1 MTKLSKLFVTL
12 LIATF
17 LLGITSTLLIR
28 NNFSQTQL
36 ATYTA
41 SNPGITKVTIAWP
54 RLISEPNDLTKFQN
68 ELAEWNVNSDFLIFR
83 EMSDQRGN
91 SFYLVGA
98 KSLQAFFAAKDI
110 ESPAQCDTTNCE
122 VIAAYP
128 EDAKI
133 PDVAGMGLKIIDST
147 LLAKRVPI
155 PKDFGVNPK
164 LPILIT
170 SQVAELA
177 NWEPGRYLPATYGWQ
192 ISPKNKE
199 GLRTDSYKAS
209 LVNLESNLTSQYPN
223 VAVNYPLN
231 KLDALIANQEHFS
244 SLTTHALK
252 ILFII
257 FLFALNLLFA
267 SKFSLRK
274 EILLIFLGL
283 LLLIQQLWNFA
294 ILIQITTFLLLSIAL
309 IYLLNRALD
318 SRLKKED
325 FQTLVLLRSSLRSIT
340 SISLLAIL
348 FSATLFSSYQYLD
361 RTQELRK
368 QSLAAKVPF
377 DLTLKIGPSLD
388 KPLDL
393 GSLSKLES
401 LSSNTKAIPAIRT
414 TATLINKS
422 GDEKEIN
429 LLVAGEEKT
438 WNEPR
443 IDLPIGRKL
452 SVNTSGIAR
461 EIDLIIW
468 LRTES
473 GAHLSITA
481 SGTGIRTVELPVS
494 NLGSFSIVAFELQ
507 ENPINAARR
516 EHALGESTGRSF
528 DILNG
533 SGEISSISV
542 DGETVRIGSE
552 WPISNFTY
560 ALLDGPQILRPAN
573 KPELSSLTLSAGL
586 AKSAV
591 EIRLNDQIS
600 IPIKKATEGKFAGAE
615 EPFALMELADYQAY
629 LSRTEPESIDP
640 LEVWIQTEK
649 PAQFLASYPTSN
661 FQTLKLINRSEL
673 ENSQRNSAY
682 WRNWQKLHIST
693 FVFITLLILLVF
705 LYFIRLL
712 RNDLRK
718 KSFEFIKYF
727 AAGTPSL
734 KFLSATF
741 AICLVSGVPL
751 LILSRFL
758 SGFLS

>member
-41 SNPGITKVTIAWP
+41 SNPGITKITIAWP

-68 ELAEWNVNSDFLIFR
+68 ELADWNVNSDFLIFR

-91 SFYLVGA
+91 SFYLVGT
-98 KSLQAFFAAKDI
+98 KSPQAFFAAKDI

-128 EDAKI
+128 EGAKV

-147 LLAKRVPI
+147 LLAKKVPI

-209 LVNLESNLTSQYPN
+209 LVDLESNLTSQFPN

-257 FLFALNLLFA
+257 FLFVLILLRT

-294 ILIQITTFLLLSIAL
+294 ILIQITTFLLLAIAL

-325 FQTLVLLRSSLRSIT
+325 FQTLILLRSSLRSIT
-340 SISLLAIL
+340 SISLLAIF

-377 DLTLKIGPSLD
+377 DFTLKIGPSLD

-401 LSSNTKAIPAIRT
+401 LSSNTK
-414 TATLINKS
+414 
-422 GDEKEIN
+422 
-429 LLVAGEEKT
+429 
-438 WNEPR
+438 
-443 IDLPIGRKL
+443 
-452 SVNTSGIAR
+452 
-461 EIDLIIW
+461 
-468 LRTES
+468 
-473 GAHLSITA
+473 
-481 SGTGIRTVELPVS
+481 
-494 NLGSFSIVAFELQ
+494 
-507 ENPINAARR
+507 
-516 EHALGESTGRSF
+516 
-528 DILNG
+528 
-533 SGEISSISV
+533 
-542 DGETVRIGSE
+542 
-552 WPISNFTY
+552 
-560 ALLDGPQILRPAN
+560 
-573 KPELSSLTLSAGL
+573 
-586 AKSAV
+586 
-591 EIRLNDQIS
+591 
-600 IPIKKATEGKFAGAE
+600 
-615 EPFALMELADYQAY
+615 
-629 LSRTEPESIDP
+629 
-640 LEVWIQTEK
+640 
-649 PAQFLASYPTSN
+649 
-661 FQTLKLINRSEL
+661 
-673 ENSQRNSAY
+673 
-682 WRNWQKLHIST
+682 
-693 FVFITLLILLVF
+693 
-705 LYFIRLL
+705 
-712 RNDLRK
+712 
-718 KSFEFIKYF
+718 
-727 AAGTPSL
+727 
-734 KFLSATF
+734 
-741 AICLVSGVPL
+741 
-751 LILSRFL
+751 
-758 SGFLS
+758 

>member
-1 MTKLSKLFVTL
+1 
-12 LIATF
+12 
-17 LLGITSTLLIR
+17 
-28 NNFSQTQL
+28 
-36 ATYTA
+36 
-41 SNPGITKVTIAWP
+41 
-54 RLISEPNDLTKFQN
+54 
-68 ELAEWNVNSDFLIFR
+68 
-83 EMSDQRGN
+83 MS
-91 SFYLVGA
+91 
-98 KSLQAFFAAKDI
+98 
-110 ESPAQCDTTNCE
+110 
-122 VIAAYP
+122 
-128 EDAKI
+128 
-133 PDVAGMGLKIIDST
+133 LKIIDST

-231 KLDALIANQEHFS
+231 KLDDLIANQEHFS

-257 FLFALNLLFA
+257 FLFALILLLT

-340 SISLLAIL
+340 SISLLAIF

-377 DLTLKIGPSLD
+377 DFTLKIGPSLD

-401 LSSNTKAIPAIRT
+401 LSSNTKAISAIRT
-414 TATLINKS
+414 TATLINES

-429 LLVAGEEKT
+429 LLVAGEEKS

-452 SVNTSGIAR
+452 TINTSGIAR
-461 EIDLIIW
+461 EIDLLIW

-481 SGTGIRTVELPVS
+481 TGTGIRTVELPAS
-494 NLGSFSIVAFELQ
+494 NLG
-507 ENPINAARR
+507 
-516 EHALGESTGRSF
+516 
-528 DILNG
+528 
-533 SGEISSISV
+533 
-542 DGETVRIGSE
+542 
-552 WPISNFTY
+552 
-560 ALLDGPQILRPAN
+560 
-573 KPELSSLTLSAGL
+573 
-586 AKSAV
+586 
-591 EIRLNDQIS
+591 
-600 IPIKKATEGKFAGAE
+600 
-615 EPFALMELADYQAY
+615 
-629 LSRTEPESIDP
+629 
-640 LEVWIQTEK
+640 
-649 PAQFLASYPTSN
+649 
-661 FQTLKLINRSEL
+661 
-673 ENSQRNSAY
+673 
-682 WRNWQKLHIST
+682 
-693 FVFITLLILLVF
+693 
-705 LYFIRLL
+705 
-712 RNDLRK
+712 
-718 KSFEFIKYF
+718 
-727 AAGTPSL
+727 
-734 KFLSATF
+734 
-741 AICLVSGVPL
+741 
-751 LILSRFL
+751 
-758 SGFLS
+758 